1 MYRFLFYFKCIL
13 ATPLYLIFIIKDRNN
28 VLTKDLRQWENIL
41 PVIKHKNKL
50 LAFVRMFAIFKE
62 YRNLFLYRIGGIG
75 HLLKIFI
82 PCMGNLHFVT
92 EPDKIGHGLVI
103 QHGYSTIIWPESMG
117 ENCQVWHNVTI
128 GRARQGEGRPKIG
141 NNVKICTGAIVIGD
155 ITIGDNVT
163 IGAATVVLKS
173 VPSNSVVCGNPARIV
188 KHNGEKTDIKL

>member
-1 MYRFLFYFKCIL
+1 MYRSLFYFKCIL

-28 VLTKDLRQWENIL
+28 VLTKDLRQWENVL

-92 EPDKIGHGLVI
+92 KPDRIGHG
-103 QHGYSTIIWPESMG
+103 
-117 ENCQVWHNVTI
+117 
-128 GRARQGEGRPKIG
+128 
-141 NNVKICTGAIVIGD
+141 
-155 ITIGDNVT
+155 
-163 IGAATVVLKS
+163 
-173 VPSNSVVCGNPARIV
+173 
-188 KHNGEKTDIKL
+188 